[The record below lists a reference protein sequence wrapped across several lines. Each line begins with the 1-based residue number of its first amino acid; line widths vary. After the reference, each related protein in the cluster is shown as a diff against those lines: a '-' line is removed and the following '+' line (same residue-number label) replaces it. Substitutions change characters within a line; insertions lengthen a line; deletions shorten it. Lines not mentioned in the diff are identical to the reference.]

1 MSERQI
7 LDYIAEA
14 AEKAANK
21 VIKKLT
27 ENGSLVNNN
36 DGEWVETKEAA
47 RILGVTPNYLRSIK
61 DDFTHRKV
69 GGKERGRIIFNR
81 AELTNYYLNGRV

>member
-1 MSERQI
+1 MTEKQM
-7 LDYIAEA
+7 LEYIAEA

-21 VIKKLT
+21 VVRKLS
-27 ENGSLVNNN
+27 ESGSLVNNCN
-36 DGEWVETKEAA
+36 EEWVETREAA

>member
-1 MSERQI
+1 MEFIS
-7 LDYIAEA
+7 EA

-21 VIKKLT
+21 VIKKLSD
-27 ENGSLVNNN
+27 NGSLVSNCN
-36 DGEWVETKEAA
+36 DEWVETKEAA

-69 GGKERGRIIFNR
+69 GGKERGRIIFSR
-81 AELTNYYLNGRV
+81 AELTNYYINGRV